1 MKHFRPGTSVEAAGI
16 AMQSNQMIPAWV
28 ANGIANL
35 HLKRFLVTL
44 PLDQGIVARER
55 RGVHDL

>member
-1 MKHFRPGTSVEAAGI
+1 VKATGV
-16 AMQSNQMIPAWV
+16 AMQGNQMIPAWV

-35 HLKRFLVTL
+35 HLQRFLVSL

-55 RGVHDL
+55 RGVHDW

>member
-1 MKHFRPGTSVEAAGI
+1 VEAAGI

-35 HLKRFLVTL
+35 HLQRFLAWL